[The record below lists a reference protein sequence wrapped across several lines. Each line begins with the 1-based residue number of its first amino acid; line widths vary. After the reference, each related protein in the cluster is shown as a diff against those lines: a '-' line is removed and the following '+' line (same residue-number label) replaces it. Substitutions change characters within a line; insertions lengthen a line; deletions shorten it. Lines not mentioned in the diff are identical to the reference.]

1 MNTRHEQAILGCLL
15 GTAVGDA
22 LGLPLERLTPQRA
35 RKLFG
40 EITPDYSMHLCL
52 GRGLVSDDAEHAVLT
67 LQAYTDAKG
76 DSDEFGRQLA
86 RRLKI
91 WFLAFPPGIGA
102 ATVKACL
109 KLLVGTSP
117 QRSGV
122 YSAGNGPAMRA
133 PILGAVIENKEQ
145 LRAFVATSTC
155 ITHTDPKAEYG
166 SLAVAYAAHCAR
178 TGQDITPHDFLTEF
192 KDLLQANA
200 DSQSAKELFQLLE
213 RVVESVEKGQTT
225 SEFAVG
231 LGLPYGV
238 SGYIYH
244 TVPAC
249 LHAWLS
255 HQDDYTK
262 AVVTILQC
270 GGDADSTAAIV
281 GGIVGARVGKEG
293 ILSQWRNAISEW
305 PRSMKWMEKVALQA
319 AQSQPVRT
327 PFWFFPVTTLR
338 NAFLLIIV
346 LLHAVRRTL
355 PPY

>member
-1 MNTRHEQAILGCLL
+1 MDQSYQQAILGCLL

-22 LGLPLERLTPQRA
+22 IGLPLERLTPQRA

-52 GRGLVSDDAEHAVLT
+52 GRGLVSDDAEHAALT

-76 DSDEFGRQLA
+76 DSEVFRRQLA
-86 RRLKI
+86 RRLKT

-109 KLLVGTSP
+109 KLLAGTPP

-133 PILGAVIENKEQ
+133 PILGAVVENKEQ
-145 LRAFVATSTC
+145 LRAFVATSTH

-178 TGQDITPHDFLTEF
+178 TRQEIAPHDFLTGFRE
-192 KDLLQANA
+192 LLQADA
-200 DSQSAKELFQLLE
+200 GKQSAQELFQLLE

-225 SEFAVG
+225 PEFAVE

-255 HQDDYTK
+255 HQNDYTK
-262 AVVTILQC
+262 AIIAILQC

-293 ILSQWRNAISEW
+293 IPSHWRNAISEW

-319 AQSQPVRT
+319 AESQPVRT
-327 PFWFFPVTTLR
+327 PFWFFPVTALR
-338 NAFLLIIV
+338 NLFLLIIV
-346 LLHAVRRTL
+346 LIHAVRRIL